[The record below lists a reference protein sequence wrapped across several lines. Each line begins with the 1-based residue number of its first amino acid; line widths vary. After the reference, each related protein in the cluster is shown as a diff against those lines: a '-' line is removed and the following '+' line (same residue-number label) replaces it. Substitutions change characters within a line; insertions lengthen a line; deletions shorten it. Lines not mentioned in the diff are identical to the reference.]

1 MVIVI
6 PDKTSSAVYKMQRN
20 EEGMGQPRGHL
31 LIVSYK
37 NVREN
42 REKDSWMNSGPPEGY
57 AVYALL
63 VAPVV
68 LLLLQTR

>member
-31 LIVSYK
+31 LIVTYK

-42 REKDSWMNSGPPEGY
+42 REKDSWMNSGPPEG
-57 AVYALL
+57 
-63 VAPVV
+63 
-68 LLLLQTR
+68 